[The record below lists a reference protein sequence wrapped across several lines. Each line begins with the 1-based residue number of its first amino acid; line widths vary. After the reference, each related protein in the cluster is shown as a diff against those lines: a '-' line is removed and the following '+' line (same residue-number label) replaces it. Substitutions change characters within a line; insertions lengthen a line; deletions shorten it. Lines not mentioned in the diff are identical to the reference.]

1 MILKNKTKIAVVINN
16 RANYAR
22 IKSFL
27 KEAQKNSKVELKII
41 LAGSSHLEKFGNIS
55 NILKRDG
62 IKIDFKLH
70 TVVEG
75 NDPLCM
81 AKTTSN
87 TLSEVSTALSSIDP
101 DVVIVI
107 ADRYEN
113 LAVAIAASYMN
124 YTLAH
129 IQGGEVTGSIDESV
143 RHAIT
148 KLSHIHFVC
157 TKRAK
162 KFLIKMGEQKK
173 NIYLT
178 GCPSLDFIK
187 NLNKKI
193 DKKFPKRNPYA
204 GDKISFKDEYIVF
217 LFHSVTTQFKENR
230 KFIKNLIKSIK
241 FFNKNYQVVI
251 LWPNIDAG
259 TDFISKEIRELMNSK
274 RINPIATYKNFSPE
288 DYVRLI
294 YNSKCLVGN
303 SSSGI
308 RESSYMGLPVVNIG
322 KRQQHRERG
331 KNVIDVDN
339 SSTKIISA
347 IKFQLK
353 KGKYNKEYI
362 YGKGGAGKKI
372 LNLLLK
378 SKIEIQKKLNYLN

>member
-1 MILKNKTKIAVVINN
+1 MKKKTKIAVVINN

-22 IKSFL
+22 IRSFL
-27 KEAQKNSKVELKII
+27 VEAKRNPNAELKIV
-41 LAGSSHLEKFGNIS
+41 LAGSSHLEKFGNITK
-55 NILKRDG
+55 ILKSDG
-62 IKIDFKLH
+62 LKIDYKLH

-75 NDPLCM
+75 NEPLCM

-87 TLSEVSTALSSIDP
+87 TLNEVSTTLSTINP

-107 ADRYEN
+107 ADRFEN

-162 KFLIKMGEQKK
+162 TFLVKMGEVKK
-173 NIYLT
+173 NIHLT

-193 DKKFPKRNPYA
+193 DKNFQQRNPYS
-204 GDKISFKDEYIVF
+204 GDKILFKNDYIVF
-217 LFHSVTTQFKENR
+217 LFHAVTTQFKENK
-230 KFIKNLIKSIK
+230 KFIKNLIKAIK
-241 FFNKNYQVVI
+241 FLNKNYQIVI

-274 RINPIATYKNFSPE
+274 RTNRISAYKNFSPE
-288 DYVRLI
+288 DYIKLI
-294 YNSKCLVGN
+294 FNSKCLVGN

-322 KRQQHRERG
+322 KRQQFRERG
-331 KNVIDVDN
+331 KNVIDVGN
-339 SSTKIISA
+339 SETNIIKA
-347 IKFQLK
+347 VNYQLK
-353 KGKYNKEYI
+353 KGRYKKEFI

-372 LNLLLK
+372 LKILLK
-378 SKIEIQKKLNYLN
+378 SKIEIQKKLNYLK

>member
-1 MILKNKTKIAVVINN
+1 MLKNKTKIAVVINN

-27 KEAQKNSKVELKII
+27 NEAKNNSKVDLKII
-41 LAGSSHLEKFGNIS
+41 LAGSSHLDKFGNIS
-55 NILKRDG
+55 NILKSDG
-62 IKIDFKLH
+62 LKIDFKLH

-87 TLSEVSTALSSIDP
+87 TLSEVSTALTSINP
-101 DVVIVI
+101 DIVIVI

-162 KFLIKMGEQKK
+162 KFLIKMGEQNK

-187 NLNKKI
+187 KLNKNI
-193 DKKFPKRNPYA
+193 DNKFPKRNPHA
-204 GDKISFKDEYIVF
+204 GDKISFKKEYIVF
-217 LFHSVTTQFKENR
+217 LFHSVTTQFKENQ
-230 KFIKNLIKSIK
+230 KFIKNIIKSIN
-241 FFNKNYQVVI
+241 FFNKTYQIVI

-259 TDFISKEIRELMNSK
+259 TDFISKEIRMLMNSK
-274 RINPIATYKNFSPE
+274 RVNPIATYKNFSPE
-288 DYVRLI
+288 DYIRLI
-294 YNSKCLVGN
+294 FNSKCLVGN

-308 RESSYMGLPVVNIG
+308 RESSYMGLPVVNVG
-322 KRQQHRERG
+322 KRQQFRERG

-339 SSTKIISA
+339 SSTKIIKA
-347 IKFQLK
+347 VKFQLK
-353 KGKYNKEYI
+353 KGKYKKEYI
-362 YGKGGAGKKI
+362 YGNGSAGKKI

-378 SKIEIQKKLNYLN
+378 SKIDIQKKLNYLN